1 MEARD
6 FEELKKKLCREL
18 EQIKNKN
25 SLGMGEIEAIDK
37 LTHSIK
43 SLNSIIEN
51 EEGGGY
57 SQGYYMRNSRNYG
70 GGMSRDNGDGSWEAR
85 GSYGGDDYDR
95 DNSYYSRRGM
105 HYVRGHYSRA
115 AEDISDKIQEMMDES
130 DLTIA
135 EKGTLKKALEVLR
148 K

>member
-1 MEARD
+1 MEIRD
-6 FEELKKKLCREL
+6 FEDLKKKLCREL
-18 EQIKNKN
+18 EQIKGKS

-51 EEGGGY
+51 EEGEGY
-57 SQGYYMRNSRNYG
+57 SQGYYNRRDYSRN
-70 GGMSRDNGDGSWEAR
+70 DGDGMWEAR
-85 GSYGGDDYDR
+85 GSYGDDYGR
-95 DNSYYSRRGM
+95 GNSYARRGM

-115 AEDISDKIQEMMDES
+115 AEDVSEKIQEMMDES